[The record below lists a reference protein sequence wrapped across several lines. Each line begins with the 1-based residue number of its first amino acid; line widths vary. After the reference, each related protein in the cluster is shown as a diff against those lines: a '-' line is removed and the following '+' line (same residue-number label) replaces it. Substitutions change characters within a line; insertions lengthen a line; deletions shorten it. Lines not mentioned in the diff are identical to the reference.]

1 MVTNGI
7 VKLIGKIA
15 VGVVVTGV
23 SAMTAYESARDLS
36 ANVAEA
42 NALITAK
49 YENAVK
55 KADASKQQK
64 KASKKTK

>member
-1 MVTNGI
+1 MAPM

-15 VGVVVTGV
+15 VGAVLTGF

-36 ANVAEA
+36 HNVAEA

-49 YENAVK
+49 YTDATK
-55 KADASKQQK
+55 KAEASKQQK